1 MSAAIAPRGVVLIA
15 DDDEL
20 MRVMLSEAVEQAGLS
35 VIAVSDGQSALN
47 AGLHTD
53 FAMAL
58 LDVEMPGLDG
68 YELCRAL
75 RTRPNACTL
84 PIIMITG
91 RDDAESVAKAF
102 NAGATDFIPKP
113 LNWPLMP
120 HRLQY
125 IQRNAELMRSLQQRE
140 SENSAL
146 IASIPDTIYIV
157 TADELVQRAW
167 NDPELADSAALP
179 VHIGTVLA
187 PGVATRA
194 ARSIRATATDGCPRN
209 DEYTIQDAGS
219 EERSYNLR
227 YFRCSTS
234 EVLVVRQDVTA
245 RKSVERRI
253 VQLAFHDSLT
263 GLPNRE
269 SFIDMVR
276 AELAEPNVAQDGL
289 AVVCF
294 NLVGFERISET
305 FGHAVGDE
313 VLRTSA
319 AQLTAALVD
328 LRTNNSRLELA
339 RLEGGKFVVLI
350 RAQQAV
356 TVAESFAQSLT
367 NMFREP
373 VRCGQQNFFVA
384 PSMGVASYPLHGRD
398 ADELFKNANT
408 AMFQAKEP
416 ASGGYVR
423 YAEVMSARALEWLSL
438 DAELRRAV
446 ANDALELHFQPKF
459 RLLDGALVGVEA
471 LLRWCHPRLGQIP
484 PPRFIALA
492 EETGLILDVGA
503 WVTRAACR
511 QLQQWNRLGLHTSIA
526 INFSGK
532 EFLHGSPARLVERES
547 AAAGLAP
554 GSLEIEI
561 TESVLVTDF
570 TRISSGLAALK
581 ELGCRIAL
589 DDFGTGYS
597 SLAYLQKLPLD
608 TLKVDRTF
616 ITDVHRQR
624 ADGAIFDAIV
634 GLARSIGLT
643 VLAEGVEQAAQLEW
657 LKLHG
662 CDVVQGYLLGRPMPA
677 ADIELLL
684 MSVDRDAASEVKQ
697 RCHPR

>member
-1 MSAAIAPRGVVLIA
+1 MSTPVTPRGIVLIA

-20 MRVMLSEAVEQAGLS
+20 MRVMLSEAVEQAGMS

-47 AGLHTD
+47 VGLNTD

-58 LDVEMPGLDG
+58 LDVEMPGLNG

-75 RTRPNACTL
+75 RARPNARTL

-91 RDDAESVAKAF
+91 RDDAESVAMAF

-113 LNWPLMP
+113 LNWPLVP

-125 IQRNAELMRSLQQRE
+125 IERNAELLRSLEQRE
-140 SENSAL
+140 SDNSAL
-146 IASIPDTIYIV
+146 IASIPDTIYMV
-157 TADELVQRAW
+157 TPDAMVQRAW
-167 NDPELADSAALP
+167 NDPDLAELAALP
-179 VHIGTVLA
+179 VHVATVLPTA
-187 PGVATRA
+187 IATRA
-194 ARSIRATATDGCPRN
+194 ARSIRAASNDGRPRTE
-209 DEYTIQDAGS
+209 EYTTQGNGAD
-219 EERSYNLR
+219 ERSYNLR
-227 YFRCSTS
+227 YFRCNSS

-253 VQLAFHDSLT
+253 VQLAYHDSLT

-269 SFIDMVR
+269 SFFDMVR
-276 AELAEPNVAQDGL
+276 VELADPGVAQDGL
-289 AVVCF
+289 TVVCF

-305 FGHAVGDE
+305 FGHSVGDE
-313 VLRTSA
+313 VLRTAA
-319 AQLTAALVD
+319 AQLAGVLQQ
-328 LRTNNSRLELA
+328 LRADNLRLELA

-350 RAQQAV
+350 RAPQA
-356 TVAESFAQSLT
+356 TTLAESLAGSLAK
-367 NMFREP
+367 MFREP
-373 VRCGQQNFFVA
+373 VRCGQHDFFVA
-384 PSMGVASYPLHGRD
+384 PSIGVANYPSHGRD
-398 ADELFKNANT
+398 ADELVKNAHT
-408 AMFQAKEP
+408 AMFQAKES

-423 YAEVMSARALEWLSL
+423 YAEVMSTRALEWLSL
-438 DAELRRAV
+438 DSELRRAV
-446 ANDALELHFQPKF
+446 ANDALELHYQPKF

-471 LLRWCHPRLGQIP
+471 LVRWCHPRLGQIP
-484 PPRFIALA
+484 ASRFIPLA

-511 QLQQWNRLGLHTSIA
+511 QLQQWNRIGLHVPIA

-547 AAAGLAP
+547 AAAELTP

-570 TRISSGLAALK
+570 ARISTGLAALK

-608 TLKVDRTF
+608 KLKVDRTF
-616 ITDVHRQR
+616 VTNVHTQHS
-624 ADGAIFDAIV
+624 DGAIFDAII
-634 GLARSIGLT
+634 GLARSVGLT
-643 VLAEGVEQAAQLEW
+643 VVAEGVEHAAQLEW
-657 LKLHG
+657 LKRHG
-662 CDVVQGYLLGRPMPA
+662 CDEVQGYFLGRPMPA
-677 ADIELLL
+677 SDIELLI
-684 MSVDRDAASEVKQ
+684 MSVDRDALQTPQ
-697 RCHPR
+697 RAQNS

>member
-1 MSAAIAPRGVVLIA
+1 MSTPVTPRGIVLIA

-20 MRVMLSEAVEQAGLS
+20 MRVMLSEAVEQAGMS

-47 AGLHTD
+47 VGLNTD

-58 LDVEMPGLDG
+58 LDVEMPGLNG

-75 RTRPNACTL
+75 RARPNARTL

-91 RDDAESVAKAF
+91 RDDAESVAMAF

-113 LNWPLMP
+113 LNWPLVP

-125 IQRNAELMRSLQQRE
+125 IERNAELLRSLEQRE
-140 SENSAL
+140 SDNSAL
-146 IASIPDTIYIV
+146 IASIPDTIYMV
-157 TADELVQRAW
+157 TPDAMVQRAW
-167 NDPELADSAALP
+167 NDPDLAELAALP
-179 VHIGTVLA
+179 VHIVTVLPA
-187 PGVATRA
+187 AIATRA
-194 ARSIRATATDGCPRN
+194 ARSIRAASNDGRPRT
-209 DEYTIQDAGS
+209 DEYTTQDNGAD
-219 EERSYNLR
+219 ERSYNLR
-227 YFRCSTS
+227 YFRCNSS

-253 VQLAFHDSLT
+253 VQLAYHDSLT

-269 SFIDMVR
+269 SFFDMVR
-276 AELAEPNVAQDGL
+276 VELADPGIAQDGL
-289 AVVCF
+289 TVVCF

-305 FGHAVGDE
+305 FGHSVGDE
-313 VLRTSA
+313 VLRTAA
-319 AQLTAALVD
+319 AQLAGVLQQ
-328 LRTNNSRLELA
+328 LRADNLRLELA

-350 RAQQAV
+350 RAPQA
-356 TVAESFAQSLT
+356 TTLAESLAESLAK
-367 NMFREP
+367 MFREP
-373 VRCGQQNFFVA
+373 VRCGQHDFFVA
-384 PSMGVASYPLHGRD
+384 PSIGVANYPSHGRD
-398 ADELFKNANT
+398 ADELVKNAHT
-408 AMFQAKEP
+408 AMFQAKES

-423 YAEVMSARALEWLSL
+423 YAEVMSTRALEWLSL
-438 DAELRRAV
+438 DSELRRAV
-446 ANDALELHFQPKF
+446 ANDALELHYQPKF

-471 LLRWCHPRLGQIP
+471 LVRWCHPRLGQIP
-484 PPRFIALA
+484 ASRFIPLA

-511 QLQQWNRLGLHTSIA
+511 QLQQWTRIGLHVPIA

-547 AAAGLAP
+547 AAAELTP

-570 TRISSGLAALK
+570 ARISTGLAALK

-608 TLKVDRTF
+608 KLKVDRTF
-616 ITDVHRQR
+616 VTNVHTQHS
-624 ADGAIFDAIV
+624 DGAIFDAII
-634 GLARSIGLT
+634 GLARSVGLT
-643 VLAEGVEQAAQLEW
+643 VVAEGVEHAAQLEW
-657 LKLHG
+657 LKRHG
-662 CDVVQGYLLGRPMPA
+662 CDEVQGYFLGRPMPA
-677 ADIELLL
+677 SDIELLI
-684 MSVDRDAASEVKQ
+684 MSVDRDALQTPQ
-697 RCHPR
+697 RAQNS

>member
-1 MSAAIAPRGVVLIA
+1 MSTPVTPRGIVLIA

-20 MRVMLSEAVEQAGLS
+20 MRVMLSEAVEQAGMS

-47 AGLHTD
+47 VGLNTD

-58 LDVEMPGLDG
+58 LDVEMPGLNG

-75 RTRPNACTL
+75 RARPNARTL

-91 RDDAESVAKAF
+91 RDDAESVAMAF

-113 LNWPLMP
+113 LNWPLVP

-125 IQRNAELMRSLQQRE
+125 IERNAELLRSLEQRE
-140 SENSAL
+140 SDNSAL
-146 IASIPDTIYIV
+146 IASIPDTIYMV
-157 TADELVQRAW
+157 TPDAMVQRAW
-167 NDPELADSAALP
+167 NDPDLAELAALP
-179 VHIGTVLA
+179 VHVATVLPTA
-187 PGVATRA
+187 IATRA
-194 ARSIRATATDGCPRN
+194 ARSIRAASNDGRPRT
-209 DEYTIQDAGS
+209 DEYTTQDNGAD
-219 EERSYNLR
+219 ERSYNLR
-227 YFRCSTS
+227 YFRCNSS

-253 VQLAFHDSLT
+253 VQLAYHDSLT

-269 SFIDMVR
+269 SFFDMVR
-276 AELAEPNVAQDGL
+276 VELADPGVAQDGL
-289 AVVCF
+289 TVVCF

-305 FGHAVGDE
+305 FGHSVGDE
-313 VLRTSA
+313 VLRTAA
-319 AQLTAALVD
+319 AQLAGVLQQ
-328 LRTNNSRLELA
+328 LRADNLRLELA

-350 RAQQAV
+350 RAPQA
-356 TVAESFAQSLT
+356 TTLAESLAGSLAK
-367 NMFREP
+367 MFREP
-373 VRCGQQNFFVA
+373 VRCGQHDFFVA
-384 PSMGVASYPLHGRD
+384 PSIGVANYPSHGRD
-398 ADELFKNANT
+398 ADELVKNAHT
-408 AMFQAKEP
+408 AMFQAKES

-423 YAEVMSARALEWLSL
+423 YAEVMSTRALEWLSL
-438 DAELRRAV
+438 DSELRRAV
-446 ANDALELHFQPKF
+446 ANDALELHYQPKF

-471 LLRWCHPRLGQIP
+471 LVRWCHPRLGQIP
-484 PPRFIALA
+484 ASRFIPLA

-511 QLQQWNRLGLHTSIA
+511 QLQQWNRIGLHVPIA

-547 AAAGLAP
+547 AAAELTP

-570 TRISSGLAALK
+570 ARISTGLAALK

-608 TLKVDRTF
+608 KLKVDRTF
-616 ITDVHRQR
+616 VTNVHTQHS
-624 ADGAIFDAIV
+624 DGAIFDAII
-634 GLARSIGLT
+634 GLARSVGLT
-643 VLAEGVEQAAQLEW
+643 VVAEGVEHAAQLEW
-657 LKLHG
+657 LKRHG
-662 CDVVQGYLLGRPMPA
+662 CDEVQGYFLGRPMPA
-677 ADIELLL
+677 SDIELLI
-684 MSVDRDAASEVKQ
+684 MSVDRDALQTPQ
-697 RCHPR
+697 RAQNS